1 MPEWD
6 APSDTALLPASLR
19 DAALAPLRPR
29 AYTTLV
35 YLALAFPLGLAYFVV
50 TVTGLSVGLGLSVIL
65 VGVPIL
71 AATLAFVLAAAAVE
85 RVLARH
91 LLGVAVPSPDFAAT
105 DETGLRDRTVAF
117 LTDTAVWGALV
128 FVVSKLLVGVA
139 AFTSL
144 VVVFSFGL
152 SLLATPLY
160 YDQPGVSVGLVLSE
174 SVERELSLVVP
185 WEQFEVGLS
194 FVVRITSWTVSS
206 LPGALVASLVG
217 VVVLVAGLNL
227 LNAGGWLC
235 ARWAETTLAPHTT
248 RETSHD
254 SDHTE

>member
-29 AYTTLV
+29 TYTTLV

-65 VGVPIL
+65 VGIPIL
-71 AATLAFVLAAAAVE
+71 AATMALVLAVAAVE

-91 LLGVAVPSPDFAAT
+91 LLGATVPSPSWPAA
-105 DETGLRDRTVAF
+105 DESGFRDRAVAV
-117 LTDTAVWGALV
+117 LSNTAVWGALV

-144 VVVFSFGL
+144 VVVFSLGL

-160 YDQPGVSVGLVLSE
+160 YDEPGVSVGLVLSDA
-174 SVERELSLVVP
+174 VERELSVVVP

-194 FVVRITSWTVSS
+194 VVVRITSWTVSS
-206 LPGALVASLVG
+206 LPGALLASLVG
-217 VVVLVAGLNL
+217 AVVLVAGLNV

-235 ARWAETTLAPHTT
+235 ARWAEATLAPHAT
-248 RETSHD
+248 RETTTAD
-254 SDHTE
+254 DPAE